1 MTGLAYMAIMLS
13 AMTVGGILLRL
24 FQEKLQ
30 LAWWEKLGIAIG
42 GFCGAMIGAKLPF
55 ALYDWDGLV
64 DGTAWFAHGKTIIAG
79 LLGGYFGVELA
90 KWVLEIRTK
99 TGDSYVVP
107 VAVAIGIGRWGC
119 FVAGCCFGQACS
131 LPWGVTF
138 STAPDEGMLLRHPTQ
153 IYESIFHLSCAV
165 VFFIL
170 WKRKMFPGQLFK
182 IYLISY
188 MTYRFATEWIRPEP
202 TFALGLTA
210 YQWAALAAIP
220 LFAWLIYRDHTT
232 LGAIKTEPS
241 TQDGSEEVST
251 S

>member
-24 FQEKLQ
+24 FQEKLR

-55 ALYDWDGLV
+55 ALYDWQGLV

-131 LPWGVTF
+131 LPWGVAF
-138 STAPDEGMLLRHPTQ
+138 PTAPDEGILLRHPTQ

-165 VFFIL
+165 IFFIL

-188 MTYRFATEWIRPEP
+188 MTYRFATEWVRPEP

-220 LFAWLIYRDHTT
+220 LFAWLIYRDHQMQS
-232 LGAIKTEPS
+232 AIKTEPS
-241 TQDGSEEVST
+241 VKDGSEEVSA